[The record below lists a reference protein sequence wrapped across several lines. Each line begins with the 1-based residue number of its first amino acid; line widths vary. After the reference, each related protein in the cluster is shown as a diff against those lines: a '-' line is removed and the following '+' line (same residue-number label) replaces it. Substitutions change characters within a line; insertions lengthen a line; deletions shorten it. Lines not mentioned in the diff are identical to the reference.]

1 MNRAGAGHRDGGAEQ
16 VALVTAA
23 LCAALVLPTL
33 PAMFIETRT
42 LNDIS
47 VWAKPLKFQFSFALH
62 WLTLALLLR
71 CIDTPARES
80 KATLWL
86 LRAAALST
94 LIELLYITLQAARG
108 RASHFNFDT
117 ALETLMYYGVMGPA
131 SVVIVVV
138 TAWLGYRVWRHPRPD
153 IGRGLALGAAL
164 GLFSSGLMTLLVTA
178 PLAAGVVDGPGHWVG
193 GIRSDAHGLP
203 LFGWSTTGGDLR
215 VPHFF
220 ASHMLQALPL
230 AGWLADRIAPRR
242 AVFCVSAA
250 SGLSL
255 VLVAW
260 TLWQA
265 LSSRPFLL

>member
-1 MNRAGAGHRDGGAEQ
+1 MNRAGIGNRDGGAERM
-16 VALVTAA
+16 ALATAA

-33 PAMFIETRT
+33 PALAIDTRT

-62 WLTLALLLR
+62 WLTLAVLLR
-71 CIDTPARES
+71 CMDTPARES
-80 KATLWL
+80 GATLWL

-117 ALETLMYYGVMGPA
+117 AVERLMYFGVMGPA
-131 SVVIVVV
+131 SVVIVGV
-138 TAWLGYRVWRHPRPD
+138 TAWLGYRVWRHPQPGT
-153 IGRGLALGAAL
+153 GRGLVLGAAL
-164 GLFSSGLMTLLVTA
+164 GLFLSGLVTLLVTA
-178 PLAAGVVDGPGHWVG
+178 PLAAGAVDGPGHWVG
-193 GIRSDAHGLP
+193 GIRSDAHGLL

-220 ASHMLQALPL
+220 ATHLLQVLPL

-242 AVFCVSAA
+242 VLGCVAAA
-250 SGLSL
+250 SGLGL
-255 VLVAW
+255 MLVAW
-260 TLWQA
+260 ALWQA
-265 LSSRPFLL
+265 LSACQFLS